1 MQKKSMLRIIVLSP
15 PTQDPTAAPLQMLR
29 PVNDAY
35 CPGGVVVSGDVVWSG
50 GVVVSGDP
58 GVVVASGLVV
68 PGDVVSGGMVVSGEV
83 VSGLVPGSVVVVSSP
98 GEVGAVD
105 SWRAQAA
112 ASSRMPKLVNSTLR
126 FI

>member
-1 MQKKSMLRIIVLSP
+1 
-15 PTQDPTAAPLQMLR
+15 MLR

-35 CPGGVVVSGDVVWSG
+35 CPGGVVVSGEVVVPPWSVG